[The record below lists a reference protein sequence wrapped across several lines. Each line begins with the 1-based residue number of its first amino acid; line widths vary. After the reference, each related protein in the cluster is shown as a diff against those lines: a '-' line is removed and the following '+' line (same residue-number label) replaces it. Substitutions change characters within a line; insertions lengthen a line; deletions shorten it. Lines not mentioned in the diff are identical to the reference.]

1 MFQPPQAFKELFQ
14 EFGPVFRRRTG
25 VRMMWLVLG
34 ILLLRGRRTFTRI
47 LALLS
52 GLVEGHYSTFYRIF
66 SRPHWSSRHASRI
79 LARLV
84 IEAAPPDERIV
95 ALVDTTVS
103 EHPGRCV
110 YGKGKHRD
118 AVRSSHSFTAW
129 RWGHKRVVLAI
140 AVPIPLVSR
149 RWALPVMSA
158 LYRTP
163 EVNRAEGRR
172 HKKPAQLARQMMRVL
187 LAWFPEK
194 AFVLVGDGDFSSHET
209 ARWARRYQ
217 RQLTFVG
224 RFYANA
230 GLYDPPPAYSGQGR
244 PRVKGDKRPMPAE
257 VTGTAQRYKTQV
269 NWYGGQRRKVS
280 LVSSQ
285 GLWYKGGCGLVEVR
299 WVYVEDRQGTHRPDY
314 FFSTDPTMSQTQ
326 IVEYYTLRW
335 SIETTFQEVRA
346 HLGFETTRHWSPPA
360 VERVEPCLLAL
371 FSLVSL
377 LYIRHL
383 KRRRRPQLSQW
394 RWYRKEHATFADALT
409 LVRRQI
415 WVESVFTHPLFATA
429 VKKLPPQVCDK
440 LVDYLT
446 QAA

>member
-1 MFQPPQAFKELFQ
+1 MFQPPQEVNELFQ
-14 EFGPVFRRRTG
+14 EFTPVFRRRTG
-25 VRMMWLVLG
+25 VRMTWLVLG
-34 ILLLRGRRTFTRI
+34 ALLLRGRRTFTRI
-47 LALLS
+47 LTLLS
-52 GLVEGHYSTFYRIF
+52 GLVEGHYSSFYRIF
-66 SRPHWSSRHASRI
+66 SRPHWSSWKASRI
-79 LARLV
+79 LARLA

-103 EHPGRCV
+103 EHPGRRV

-129 RWGHKRVVLAI
+129 CWGHKRVVLAI
-140 AVPIPLVSR
+140 AVPVPLVHR
-149 RWALPVMSA
+149 RWALPVMCA

-163 EVNRAEGRR
+163 EVNRQEGRR

-194 AFVLVGDGDFSSHET
+194 SFVLVGDGDFSSHET
-209 ARWARRYQ
+209 AHWARRYR

-230 GLYDPPPAYSGQGR
+230 SLYDPPPAYSGHGR
-244 PRVKGDKRPMPAE
+244 PRVKGNKRPTPGVVIRGAR
-257 VTGTAQRYKTQV
+257 RYKTQV
-269 NWYGGQRRKVS
+269 DWYGGERRRVG

-285 GLWYKGGCGLVEVR
+285 GHWYKSGRRLIPLR

-314 FFSTDPTMSQTQ
+314 FFSTDPTMPQRQ

-335 SIETTFQEVRA
+335 SIETTFQEIRA
-346 HLGFETTRHWSPPA
+346 HLGFETTRHWSPAA
-360 VERVEPCLLAL
+360 VERVEPWLLAL
-371 FSLVSL
+371 FTLVSL
-377 LYIRHL
+377 LYIRHM
-383 KRRRRPQLSQW
+383 KRRRTPQLP
-394 RWYRKEHATFADALT
+394 RWPWYQKEQATFADALM

-415 WVESVFTHPLFATA
+415 WMESVFTHPLFAGA
-429 VKKLPPQVCDK
+429 VKKLAPNVCDK
-440 LVDYLT
+440 LVDYLV